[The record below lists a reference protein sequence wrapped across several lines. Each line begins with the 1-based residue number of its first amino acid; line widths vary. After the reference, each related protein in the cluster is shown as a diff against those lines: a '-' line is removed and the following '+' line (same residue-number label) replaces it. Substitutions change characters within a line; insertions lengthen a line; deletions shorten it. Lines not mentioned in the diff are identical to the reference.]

1 MLIYP
6 RSPFRTSNWGLCGF
20 GFLYIPCLA
29 HRHLL
34 RRSLLGDAPIPSRNY
49 LPTRSGRVPKRL
61 HVEAEPIL
69 ERKADRRTETPEALE
84 HHRKLYQTAYL
95 SSPCR
100 SYHLLLLVLVLGV

>member
-6 RSPFRTSNWGLCGF
+6 RSPFRTSNWGLCGSD
-20 GFLYIPCLA
+20 FLHIPCLA

-34 RRSLLGDAPIPSRNY
+34 RRSLLGDVPIPSRNC
-49 LPTRSGRVPKRL
+49 LPARGGRVPKWL
-61 HVEAEPIL
+61 QVEAEPIP
-69 ERKADRRTETPEALE
+69 ERKADRWTETPEVLE

-95 SSPCR
+95 SCSCH